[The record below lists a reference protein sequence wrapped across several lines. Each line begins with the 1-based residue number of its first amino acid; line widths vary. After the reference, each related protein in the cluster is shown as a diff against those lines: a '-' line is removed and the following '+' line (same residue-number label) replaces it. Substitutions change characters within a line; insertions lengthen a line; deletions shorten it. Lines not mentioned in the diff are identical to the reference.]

1 MQPVI
6 NCQLFISIVCLFKM
20 KYTYFISNTGVPET
34 HLKRKEEEIKGEQF
48 IYLKEVTESD
58 MREVSMC
65 PIPSTLNSS
74 LFKIVCQL
82 FL

>member
-1 MQPVI
+1 MRPVI
-6 NCQLFISIVCLFKM
+6 NCQFISIVCLFEM
-20 KYTYFISNTGVPET
+20 KYTYFISNTGVSET
-34 HLKRKEEEIKGEQF
+34 HIKRKEEIKEF